1 VEALAAY
8 KLSQEAE
15 RTVRKQ
21 FRKPDCDPR
30 ILIVTDKLL
39 TGYDA
44 PILYCMYLDK
54 PMRDHVLLQ
63 AIARVNRPYEDNDGR
78 RKSAGLIYDF
88 VGIFENLEKA
98 LAFDSKDVE
107 GVVEGLDV
115 LKSRFD
121 TMMGQARSQYL
132 TLWAGKRADKAA
144 EAVLEAF
151 RDEEARSAFEK
162 FYGELQS
169 LYDILS
175 PDPFL
180 RPYLDHYIDL
190 TQMLQLVRQAYHR
203 GISVDREF
211 LRKTAHLVQ
220 ENTWTSQIVD
230 PARMQRI
237 DEQVL
242 EKLAG
247 QDTSDTVK
255 VFNLVKALGALVQ
268 QQGGE
273 SPHLIPI
280 GERAEQIA
288 RNFEQRLLDA
298 QEALRQLEELLVE
311 YREAVAT
318 RARSDLSKEGFGV
331 YWLLRNSEVS
341 EAEDVARAVEPAFAA
356 YPHWA
361 RSSPQEQNV
370 RVALYK
376 ALKDTTVRDKMVE
389 IVDGI
394 LKVLRRDTA

>member
-1 VEALAAY
+1 
-8 KLSQEAE
+8 
-15 RTVRKQ
+15 
-21 FRKPDCDPR
+21 
-30 ILIVTDKLL
+30 
-39 TGYDA
+39 
-44 PILYCMYLDK
+44 MYLDK

-63 AIARVNRPYEDNDGR
+63 AIARVNRPYEDGQGR

-115 LKSRFD
+115 LKARFD
-121 TMMGQARSQYL
+121 TMMAQARAQYL

-162 FYGELQS
+162 FYGEMQS

-180 RPYLDHYIDL
+180 RPYLDAYIDL
-190 TQMLQLVRQAYHR
+190 TQMFQLVRQAYHR
-203 GISVDREF
+203 GILVDREF

-220 ENTWTSQIVD
+220 ENTWTSAIID
-230 PARMQRI
+230 PSRIQRI

-247 QDTSDTVK
+247 QDTTDTVK

-268 QQGGE
+268 QQGGDA
-273 SPHLIPI
+273 PHLIPI

-288 RNFEQRLLDA
+288 RAFEQRLLDA
-298 QEALRQLEELLVE
+298 QEALCQLEELLKE

-318 RARSDLSKEGFGV
+318 RARSDLTKEGFGV

-341 EAEDVARAVEPAFAA
+341 EAEDVARAVEPAFVAH
-356 YPHWA
+356 PHWA
-361 RSSPQEQNV
+361 RSGPQESSV

-376 ALKDTTVRDKMVE
+376 ALKDTTVREKMVE

-394 LKVLRRDTA
+394 LKVLRRDSA